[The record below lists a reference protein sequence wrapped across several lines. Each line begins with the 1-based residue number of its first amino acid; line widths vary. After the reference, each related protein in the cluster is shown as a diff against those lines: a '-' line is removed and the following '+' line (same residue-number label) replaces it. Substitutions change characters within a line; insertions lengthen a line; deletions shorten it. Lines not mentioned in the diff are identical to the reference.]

1 MRQVLVTF
9 VGVCIHQGS
18 SHSANDEEALASEDR
33 FHHDAVV
40 RCIPRVRGEASCLR
54 SHDTCLRPK
63 KPSLE
68 LCKYTRND
76 CESIVTHADVP
87 FALRVTGVVAPI
99 IAIAI
104 AIVTATII
112 TIGTKMERKSRT
124 SIRPTYN
131 RTTTSNGK
139 SVCEMRKE

>member
-1 MRQVLVTF
+1 
-9 VGVCIHQGS
+9 
-18 SHSANDEEALASEDR
+18 
-33 FHHDAVV
+33 
-40 RCIPRVRGEASCLR
+40 
-54 SHDTCLRPK
+54 
-63 KPSLE
+63 
-68 LCKYTRND
+68 
-76 CESIVTHADVP
+76 VTHADVP

-99 IAIAI
+99 IAI
-104 AIVTATII
+104 VTAATII